1 MILFSFVLQYYVMSY
16 ITTNDL
22 KNITNS
28 LGKIYISSIMAI
40 IMGIFE
46 VGMNDMMI
54 QKITWN
60 YYIILGLILLIL
72 VFSYRN
78 QYAITDKEYLKEMI
92 EHHSM
97 AILTSKEILKK
108 THNNDVKML
117 ASNIVNTQNNE
128 INYMNNL
135 LDK

>member
-1 MILFSFVLQYYVMSY
+1 MNLFYPVIYMILFSFVLQYYVMSY

-60 YYIILGLILLIL
+60 YYIILG
-72 VFSYRN
+72 
-78 QYAITDKEYLKEMI
+78 
-92 EHHSM
+92 
-97 AILTSKEILKK
+97 
-108 THNNDVKML
+108 
-117 ASNIVNTQNNE
+117 
-128 INYMNNL
+128 
-135 LDK
+135 